1 MNKLK
6 VIFNLIVGNIKS
18 YITYIVIAIV
28 LSLSAY
34 GIYLYKENIKL
45 KSEVTL
51 NLNNIDSYKNIISG
65 KVDENSVLRLKLGD
79 LRHSNDSLIQGIT
92 RVQKV
97 LKIKDKELNQ
107 AYSIAQKIDTVFADT
122 VKVDKDCN
130 FDKTIVLNN
139 ETKSRIVLHNDTIKN
154 YITISD
160 TLNIIDYTRK
170 VYVNQ
175 YSNFFSRL
183 FHFDFKK
190 TTLDRYAIKH
200 SNDIL
205 KDQNVR
211 VIKKE
216 DN

>member
-34 GIYLYKENIKL
+34 GIYLYKENVKL

-107 AYSIAQKIDTVFADT
+107 AYSA
-122 VKVDKDCN
+122 C
-130 FDKTIVLNN
+130 L
-139 ETKSRIVLHNDTIKN
+139 L
-154 YITISD
+154 
-160 TLNIIDYTRK
+160 LNIFQSIY
-170 VYVNQ
+170 
-175 YSNFFSRL
+175 
-183 FHFDFKK
+183 
-190 TTLDRYAIKH
+190 DRYPLLFIEACV
-200 SNDIL
+200 IL
-205 KDQNVR
+205 K
-211 VIKKE
+211 
-216 DN
+216 

>member
-34 GIYLYKENIKL
+34 GIYLYKENVKL

-65 KVDENSVLRLKLGD
+65 KVDENSILRLKLGD

-107 AYSIAQKIDTVFADT
+107 APLS
-122 VKVDKDCN
+122 
-130 FDKTIVLNN
+130 
-139 ETKSRIVLHNDTIKN
+139 
-154 YITISD
+154 
-160 TLNIIDYTRK
+160 
-170 VYVNQ
+170 
-175 YSNFFSRL
+175 
-183 FHFDFKK
+183 
-190 TTLDRYAIKH
+190 
-200 SNDIL
+200 
-205 KDQNVR
+205 
-211 VIKKE
+211 
-216 DN
+216 